1 MKQTENLFSNYTSEK
16 ISEQVAEEIEDNLRE
31 FFKLLLAW
39 ADEKGTGEESD

>member
-1 MKQTENLFSNYTSEK
+1 MKQTENLFSNYTTKK

-39 ADEKGTGEESD
+39 SGEKGIGE